1 MDMVLAG
8 LNLSICLAYLDD
20 IILFSKNAEEHLQR
34 LELLLQRLS
43 SANLKLK
50 PSKCSLLQTHVSF
63 LGHIVSGEGIATDPQ
78 KTELINNWPVPK
90 TVKELRGFLGLAGY
104 YRKFVKDY
112 SKVATPLNALLKK
125 NFPFLWTEEC
135 QEAFEELKKRL
146 QTPPILTLPNEHDV
160 FVLDTDASEESIGSV
175 LSQVQDGEE
184 KVVAYSGRTLTVGER
199 NYCIY
204 RKELLAVVYFLKKFR
219 QYLLGKEFVI
229 RTDHAALTWLR
240 KTSDP
245 IGQNARWMEFLEE
258 YNFKV
263 EHRPGE
269 RHGNADAISRHPCL
283 NRPSCTACHPTM
295 ATCAAV
301 TTETDEATKR
311 QEDVCLIGPLLEASV
326 QEGRPAD
333 HIGWSTEE
341 LVTQQQDDP
350 EIKFVRELR
359 DKFNQRPNW
368 KEVEAQSAA
377 VKTLW
382 NQFDRLE
389 FRRGL
394 LCRKWISLRSSAP
407 RWQIILPEK
416 LRRKFV

>member
-1 MDMVLAG
+1 
-8 LNLSICLAYLDD
+8 
-20 IILFSKNAEEHLQR
+20 
-34 LELLLQRLS
+34 
-43 SANLKLK
+43 
-50 PSKCSLLQTHVSF
+50 
-63 LGHIVSGEGIATDPQ
+63 
-78 KTELINNWPVPK
+78 
-90 TVKELRGFLGLAGY
+90 
-104 YRKFVKDY
+104 
-112 SKVATPLNALLKK
+112 
-125 NFPFLWTEEC
+125 
-135 QEAFEELKKRL
+135 
-146 QTPPILTLPNEHDV
+146 
-160 FVLDTDASEESIGSV
+160 
-175 LSQVQDGEE
+175 
-184 KVVAYSGRTLTVGER
+184 VVAYSGRTLTVGER

-219 QYLLGKEFVI
+219 QYLLGKEFLI

-283 NRPSCTACHPTM
+283 KRPSCTACHPTM

-301 TTETDEATKR
+301 TTKTDEATKR

-333 HIGWSTEE
+333 QIGWSTEE
-341 LVTQQQDDP
+341 LVTEQQDGP
-350 EIKFVRELR
+350 EIKVVRELR
-359 DKFNQRPNW
+359 DKFNQRPDW
-368 KEVEAQSAA
+368 KEVEAQSVA

-389 FRRGL
+389 FRKGL
-394 LCRKWISLRSSAP
+394 LGRQWISLQSSAP
-407 RWQIILPEK
+407 KWQIVLPKKTPTEIRSSGSYWNY
-416 LRRKFV
+416 RRTFGKVKNRRPGSTTCLLAWVERGRGTRSAEVRRVCSLPSR